1 MKSETERGAFF
12 QQAWKDPVLR
22 VFPVVFLIIHIPY
35 FLPGLGFNQ
44 FQTYVWLVST
54 LFLLPFAS
62 MVLWPVRK
70 HPVKDNER
78 NFWKLLSFSFV
89 LWWIVSL
96 LNLLWVTDV
105 WPVSFDVT
113 TDSLFLL
120 YYIFWL
126 LALSLMPHDRQQE
139 GLSRSDRWLTTAGVI
154 VLSLYMFFYFIL
166 VPSRYTPEDYATWV
180 PSLVLYCLLD
190 FILAILLTRRSLK
203 ARTQRWKVLYGA
215 LAGTAIVF
223 ALLDL
228 AEALHLMKPIN
239 WNQSNAVDVIWSIPY
254 LIIAFVGR
262 ARYFKFPE
270 TALESRL
277 ADVDGNVAEKDRP
290 MALVSPIILMSFI
303 LPVLHIGLQLIG
315 LIEEHLAWA
324 LGLVVLGSL
333 GTFWILAVL
342 ENRALRVSNR
352 LAKAHSLENERLRIK
367 QKVARESEIAKSRF
381 LANVSHEIRTPM
393 NGILGMSEIILQ
405 NELSDE
411 LREQVDL
418 VHVSAQGL
426 LEVIDDILVH
436 SKIEAGELTFQQEPF
451 DLQRVAGRVLDLFR
465 VAKNPKHVE
474 LHLEIRGDVPIALDG
489 DSSRLRQV
497 LVNLVGNALKFT
509 TKGEIRLVFSLCGKS
524 GPEVCIRC
532 EVIDTGIGF
541 PPEAA
546 DQLFMPFAQADES
559 ISRKF
564 GGSGLGLAISKDIIE
579 AQSGKIGA
587 FSEQGKG
594 ATFWFEVPFVVS
606 AAANDRKT
614 DDSGAD
620 FELPSSERILLAED
634 NEINQIVAVK
644 QLTSLGLKVDVAS
657 NGNEVLQALEQRSYS
672 LILMDC
678 QMPELDGIDAARQI
692 REKGYSKTDLPI
704 IALTAHVFDEDRKR
718 CIDAGMNDFL
728 SKPLSLAQ
736 LNGVLA
742 RWLNSGHSS
751 HSHTAQL

>member
-1 MKSETERGAFF
+1 MTSETERGALFK
-12 QQAWKDPVLR
+12 QAWKDPVLR
-22 VFPVVFLIIHIPY
+22 VFPVVFLIVHIPY
-35 FLPGLGFNQ
+35 FLPGLDFNN

-70 HPVKDNER
+70 HPVQDNER
-78 NFWKLLSFSFV
+78 NFWKLLSFSFF

-126 LALSLMPHDRQQE
+126 LALSLMPHDRHKK
-139 GLSRSDRWLTTAGVI
+139 GLSRSDRWLTTAGII

-203 ARTQRWKVLYGA
+203 ARTQRWKVLYGT
-215 LAGTAIVF
+215 LAGTAVVF

>member
-1 MKSETERGAFF
+1 MTFETERGAFF

-22 VFPVVFLIIHIPY
+22 VFPVVFLVIHIPY
-35 FLPGLGFNQ
+35 FLPGIDFNQ

-78 NFWKLLSFSFV
+78 NFWRLLSFSFF

-96 LNLLWVTDV
+96 LNLIWVTDV

-120 YYIFWL
+120 YYIFWF
-126 LALSLMPHDRQQE
+126 LALSLMPHDRQQKK
-139 GLSRSDRWLTTAGVI
+139 LSRSDRWLTTAGII
-154 VLSLYMFFYFIL
+154 VLSLYLFFYFIL
-166 VPSRYTPEDYATWV
+166 VPSRYTPDNYDTWV
-180 PSLVLYCLLD
+180 PSLVLFCILD
-190 FILAILLTRRSLK
+190 FVLAVLLTHRALK
-203 ARTQRWKVLYGA
+203 AQTQRWKVVYGG
-215 LAGTAIVF
+215 LACTVIIF
-223 ALLDL
+223 ASLDL
-228 AEALHLMKPIN
+228 VEALHLLEPSN
-239 WNQSNAVDVIWSIPY
+239 WAYSNAVEIIWSIPY

-262 ARYFKFPE
+262 TRYFRYPE
-270 TALESRL
+270 KVLESQL
-277 ADVDGNVAEKDRP
+277 VDVERNDVERDRP
-290 MALVSPIILMSFI
+290 ITLVSPIILMSFI
-303 LPVLHIGLQLIG
+303 LPVIHIGLQLFG
-315 LIEEHLAWA
+315 LVEENLAWA
-324 LGLVVLGSL
+324 LGIVVLGSL

-352 LAKAHSLENERLRIK
+352 LAKAHALENERLRVK
-367 QKVARESEIAKSRF
+367 QKVARESALAKGRF

-405 NELSDE
+405 NVLSDE

-436 SKIEAGELTFQQEPF
+436 SKIEAGELTFQQESF
-451 DLQRVAGRVLDLFR
+451 DLQKLASGVLSLFSVANKQTDVTM
-465 VAKNPKHVE
+465 
-474 LHLEIRGDVPIALDG
+474 HLEIREDLPDKFEGDP
-489 DSSRLRQV
+489 SRLRQV

-509 TKGEIRLVFSLCGKS
+509 TKGEIRLVFSLCSKS

-541 PPEAA
+541 PPEVT
-546 DQLFMPFAQADES
+546 DQLFQPFAQADES

-564 GGSGLGLAISKDIIE
+564 GGSGLGLAISKSIIE
-579 AQSGKIGA
+579 AQSGRIGA
-587 FSEQGKG
+587 FSEQGMG

-606 AAANDRKT
+606 AAANDKKT
-614 DDSGAD
+614 HDSEFD
-620 FELPSSERILLAED
+620 SVLSSNARILLAED
-634 NEINQIVAVK
+634 NEVNQIVAVK
-644 QLTSLGLKVDVAS
+644 QLMSLGLKVDVAS

-678 QMPELDGIDAARQI
+678 QMPELDGIDAARLI
-692 REKGYSKTDLPI
+692 RDKGYSKTDLPI
-704 IALTAHVFDEDRKR
+704 IALTAHVFDEDRNR

-728 SKPLSLAQ
+728 SKPLSLKQ
-736 LNGVLA
+736 LNSVLS
-742 RWLNSGHSS
+742 RWLDSGHSS
-751 HSHTAQL
+751 HSLTAQL